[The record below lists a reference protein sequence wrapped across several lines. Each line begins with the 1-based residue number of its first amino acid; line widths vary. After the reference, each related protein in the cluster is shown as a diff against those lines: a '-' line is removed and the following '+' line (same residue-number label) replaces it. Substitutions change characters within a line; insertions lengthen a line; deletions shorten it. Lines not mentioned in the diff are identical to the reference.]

1 MMKTVEN
8 IIFDFGGVILN
19 LDEQATFSQLQLLM
33 GKSASDIPKI
43 MELSRFYDFECG
55 KITEHEFI
63 ENLLALSNNPFS
75 KQDFISAWNAMLL
88 DFPQKHV
95 NLLLSLKTHFRT
107 FLLSNTN
114 VIHIEAFEKNMK
126 QQGITFSMSDLFEEV
141 WYSSSIGMRK
151 PNPETY
157 RAVTQKVNI
166 IPERTLFLD
175 DKQENLNGAAQIGL
189 QTMLVT
195 PTNSICS
202 IFKSFL

>member
-1 MMKTVEN
+1 MNCLHILKYLHYNSMMKTVEN

-95 NLLLSLKTHFRT
+95 NLLL
-107 FLLSNTN
+107 
-114 VIHIEAFEKNMK
+114 
-126 QQGITFSMSDLFEEV
+126 
-141 WYSSSIGMRK
+141 
-151 PNPETY
+151 
-157 RAVTQKVNI
+157 
-166 IPERTLFLD
+166 
-175 DKQENLNGAAQIGL
+175 
-189 QTMLVT
+189 
-195 PTNSICS
+195 
-202 IFKSFL
+202 